1 MPLIARTSVARL
13 GTAIGFALAITAP
26 AGRTVAARPDSA
38 DQDAYVAALTRAIA
52 AKERALDVNEPP
64 RWEEALRLFQEAAAL
79 RSTRECTY
87 EIGVAAEHL
96 SRTDLAVE
104 AYETALDLGLVGPAR
119 TRAQAFVGKHA
130 SAMARLT
137 VRGPAGRLINV
148 AGVQR
153 GRLPLPRP
161 LVLFPGDVRLDVAG
175 PSGVS
180 DSFTVRLR
188 VGQLDELNLDRPAQ
202 APPQPAAAGTPP
214 PAVSVPQ
221 PAATPPIALAPSP
234 APPIPITQ
242 APTGPPPGPDT
253 PVEPETTASSRGVW
267 IAGIGATVA
276 IAAAIL
282 LPVSSSQIDTNRG
295 KLMGECATVVMN
307 DTCMAIVGH
316 GPAAQSY
323 ADSIATWKA
332 IRTGAYV
339 GVGVGLAAVAGGLLL
354 RWHDGSET
362 PAARPAL
369 VLDGQGGQL
378 QVGLMWARSF

>member
-1 MPLIARTSVARL
+1 MSLSARPLLAGA
-13 GTAIGFALAITAP
+13 ALAIAVIAGLAAP
-26 AGRTVAARPDSA
+26 PAIARPNDTEA
-38 DQDAYVAALTRAIA
+38 DAYTAALTRAIA

-104 AYETALDLGLVGPAR
+104 AYETALDLGL
-119 TRAQAFVGKHA
+119 
-130 SAMARLT
+130 
-137 VRGPAGRLINV
+137 RGPAGRLINV

-175 PSGVS
+175 PSGVG

-234 APPIPITQ
+234 PPPIPITQ